1 MKNIKNRKKRLRK
14 NQRGIALIMSMFV
27 LFFLMSL
34 ALAYSFAIKLEL
46 SLARN
51 YSDDLQA
58 QYCAKAG
65 IYRALGELKKGLKTS
80 SFAYPKYDFAED
92 MELLERYE
100 EVYNN
105 VPIGNGSYTVKF
117 KDNFGQVG
125 LGPMDESSLINISEL
140 AKKKNRDT
148 LRRLFELA
156 TDDLTLVDKFV
167 DCLIDYTDKDDNP
180 EINGAEEDDYEDL
193 EPPARIANGPMT
205 ETTDFLIILDVMMNK
220 YPGEVDD
227 TVWFGEDLNGN
238 GILDENENDGDKSPP
253 LDDADDILDKGI
265 KDYITVDSETDKV
278 NPNTASAQVLE
289 IMYPEKYEQ
298 MLEDRQYGH
307 LSGGGKVFRIRS
319 YGKANGYTH
328 VLEWVVKLGGR
339 RGYPTVKR
347 MYSL

>member
-148 LRRLFELA
+148 
-156 TDDLTLVDKFV
+156 
-167 DCLIDYTDKDDNP
+167 
-180 EINGAEEDDYEDL
+180 
-193 EPPARIANGPMT
+193 
-205 ETTDFLIILDVMMNK
+205 VMMNK

-328 VLEWVVKLGGR
+328 VLEWVRAELPLR
-339 RGYPTVKR
+339 EIRN
-347 MYSL
+347 